1 MNYFVLKYKYAIE
14 KKYNLGDNIQSIAT
28 VKALRSCGIPPDR
41 IGAMNRD
48 DIARPSKNQGILI
61 AQGWFG
67 CRPGAAP
74 LPIDDDGILPLFF
87 GFHLNEGSW
96 EYLANDPRFL
106 ASMRKHAPIGCRDFG
121 TRDYLRSIGIE
132 EAYYSGCLTL
142 IFPKRETAPTQQRI
156 FLVDPL
162 GNAETYLPP
171 QLQQNAVHLAQESPF
186 PSSVWPISESDVE
199 RVHELALERLSDIRN
214 QASLVLTRRIHIA
227 LPCLAMGVPVIFT
240 FDQPDNPRVSMIKEW
255 LTIYSTS
262 DYPDIDWN
270 PAIPDVDSEKQQ
282 ILRLFRYRLQSL
294 ERQLGLATEARLS
307 EAESELARSCLENEC
322 RNTRGATGLTVSS
335 YSRDSF
341 MQLAFSP
348 QQIEQLANDTPL
360 ILFGAGA
367 AGIQLKQILEY
378 FGHTVHRFCDNNAR
392 EDDNRLCEGIPVI
405 GARRLFDECRNSL
418 TFIST
423 LNGYAAIKTQLI
435 SNGIPESQIAGSA
448 SLISKFSHFAVPE
461 SRQPTRACRYA

>member
-14 KKYNLGDNIQSIAT
+14 KKYNLGDNIQSIAA

-48 DIARPSKNQGILI
+48 DLARPSKNKGILI

-67 CRPGAAP
+67 CRPGTAP
-74 LPIDDDGILPLFF
+74 LPIDDEEILPLFF

-96 EYLANDPRFL
+96 EYLANNPHFL
-106 ASMRKHAPIGCRDFG
+106 ASMRKHVPIGCRDFG

-132 EAYYSGCLTL
+132 AYYSGCLTL
-142 IFPKRETAPTQQRI
+142 TFPNRETAPKQRRV

-162 GNAETYLPP
+162 GNVETSLPP
-171 QLQQNAVHLAQESPF
+171 LLQQNIVRLAQEAPF
-186 PSSVWPISESDVE
+186 PSGIWPISENDVE
-199 RVHELALERLSDIRN
+199 RVHELALERLSDIRDR
-214 QASLVLTRRIHIA
+214 ASLVLTRRIHIA

-262 DYPDIDWN
+262 DYPGIDWN
-270 PAIPDVDSEKQQ
+270 PAITDVDSEKER
-282 ILRLFRYRLQSL
+282 ILRLVRYRLQTL
-294 ERQLGLATEARLS
+294 ERHLGLETEARLS
-307 EAESELARSCLENEC
+307 EAESELARACLEKEC
-322 RNTRGATGLTVSS
+322 QETRGATGLTVNS
-335 YSRDSF
+335 YSRDRF
-341 MQLAFSP
+341 TQLAFSS
-348 QQIEQLANDTPL
+348 QQIEQLANGTPL
-360 ILFGAGA
+360 FLFGGGA

-378 FGHTVHRFCDNNAR
+378 FGYTVHRFCDNNAR
-392 EDDNRLCEGIPVI
+392 EDDNRLFEGIPVI
-405 GARRLFDECRNSL
+405 GARHLFDECRNSL
-418 TFIST
+418 IFIST

-461 SRQPTRACRYA
+461 SRQPTRVSRYA